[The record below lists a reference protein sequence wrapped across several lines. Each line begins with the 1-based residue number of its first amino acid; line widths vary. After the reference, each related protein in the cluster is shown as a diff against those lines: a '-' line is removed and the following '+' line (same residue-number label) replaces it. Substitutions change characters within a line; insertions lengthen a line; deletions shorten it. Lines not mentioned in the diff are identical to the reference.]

1 MRRTF
6 DGRACR
12 EAHTERR
19 RVGRLAMIRSLVAA
33 SALVVLGSGTALA
46 DDTFSRA
53 VYCAAV
59 LKGQIEANR
68 RAMSDVA
75 TERNLDAKQRQQRT
89 RVTQQLD
96 QQYTS
101 NFNGL
106 RTYVNSHA
114 IAGDVDKYVS
124 FMIAWKRGEVDI
136 AQCESERDQAGKCR
150 RSCVLNCQPGDIH
163 CIQGCDTQCGAPTCA
178 RTHGC
183 NDANLLP

>member
-1 MRRTF
+1 MPRGSGHPTQLLF
-6 DGRACR
+6 
-12 EAHTERR
+12 
-19 RVGRLAMIRSLVAA
+19 AA
-33 SALVVLGSGTALA
+33 PALVVLGFGAALA

-59 LKGQIEANR
+59 MKGQVEANR
-68 RAMSDVA
+68 GFMSDVA
-75 TERNLDAKQRQQRT
+75 NERNLDPKQRQQRT

-101 NFNGL
+101 NFNRL
-106 RTYVNSHA
+106 RTYVNSHS

-124 FMIAWKRGEVDI
+124 FMIAWKHGEVDI
-136 AQCESERDQAGKCR
+136 AQCETERDQAGKCR
-150 RSCVLNCQPGDIH
+150 RSCVLNCQPGDIR
-163 CIQGCDTQCGAPTCA
+163 CVQGCDTQCGAPTCA